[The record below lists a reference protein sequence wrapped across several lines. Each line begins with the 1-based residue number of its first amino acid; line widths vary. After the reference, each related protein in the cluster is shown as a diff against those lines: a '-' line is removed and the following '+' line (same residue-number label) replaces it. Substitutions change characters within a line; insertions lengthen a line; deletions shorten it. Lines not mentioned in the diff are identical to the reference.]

1 PGVLWHRVIGEQILS
16 RGSYLR
22 PETQVDSF
30 SFTFAGQPWI
40 AQQWL
45 AECIMALLYR
55 VGGLDTIA
63 LATATILAA
72 LHAWV
77 AHRLIRAGFH
87 WLLGA
92 VLALLWFFA
101 SAYHFHPRPHL
112 ATIVLLGLT
121 FGRLCDVESARRAL
135 RRLVWLVPVFIVWLD
150 L

>member
-1 PGVLWHRVIGEQILS
+1 
-16 RGSYLR
+16 LR

-55 VGGLDTIA
+55 VGGLDSVA
-63 LATATILAA
+63 LAAATILAA

-92 VLALLWFFA
+92 VLALLLFFA

-112 ATIVLLGLT
+112 ATIVRLGSTLA
-121 FGRLCDVESARRAL
+121 RLCDVDSGRRAL
-135 RRLVWLVPVFIVWLD
+135 PRLAWPVPVFIVRTNLHCGVRGRKP
-150 L
+150 LR